1 MGPPPKRLRPIV
13 TEPLEEAPPAA
24 RQSRFRG
31 GRWVAVAAVAMPLVA
46 SADPWPTLSLDP
58 AQTTLSGLSSGGYMA
73 VQLHVAY
80 SATFARGVGVVAGGP
95 FHCAEGQLRHAT
107 GRCLDDGSG
116 SPVEALQATAR
127 RYEQQGAIDPLAAL
141 SRSRVYVFSGANDLV
156 VKQPLG
162 HDLARWYAAFVPAAQ
177 IRTRFDVPAEHGM
190 VTDDFGNACAVRGG
204 AFIQNCGV
212 DLAGEMLAW
221 LLAPSGAVG
230 ELAPRATNPLQ
241 GRWLKPDQHEF
252 IAAGRGMGREARLYV
267 PRDCEA
273 ASGPPCRLHV
283 VLHGCGQSL
292 DNIDETYVR
301 HTGYPRWAETNRLVL
316 LFPQTSREALNSC
329 WDWWGY
335 TGADYAQRTGAQMA
349 AIKGMVDRLT
359 GAAAAGCVRAFN
371 ATHVAMG
378 RAVGWFGQV
387 LARGS
392 GVALG
397 WPWQRSA
404 LAAPTAGHF
413 VRGAC

>member
-1 MGPPPKRLRPIV
+1 MAAASLAV
-13 TEPLEEAPPAA
+13 PLLAD
-24 RQSRFRG
+24 
-31 GRWVAVAAVAMPLVA
+31 
-46 SADPWPTLSLDP
+46 ADPWPTLRLDP
-58 AQTTLSGLSSGGYMA
+58 TQTTLSGLSSGGYMA

-80 SATFARGVGVVAGGP
+80 SGTFARGVGVVAGGP

-107 GRCLDDGSG
+107 GRCLDDGTG
-116 SPVEALQATAR
+116 APVEALQATAR
-127 RYEQQGAIDPLAAL
+127 RYEQQGAIDPLANLRA
-141 SRSRVYVFSGANDLV
+141 SRVYVFTGANDLV
-156 VKQPLG
+156 LKQPLG

-221 LLAPSGAVG
+221 LLAPAASSAPAT
-230 ELAPRATNPLQ
+230 LAPRAEGALQ
-241 GRWLKPDQHEF
+241 GRWLAPSQREF
-252 IAAGRGMGREARLYV
+252 IAAGRGMGEAARLYV
-267 PRDCEA
+267 PRVCEGGREGGREGGSE
-273 ASGPPCRLHV
+273 ASGAAPCRLHV

-292 DNIDETYVR
+292 DNIGETYVR

-335 TGADYAQRTGAQMA
+335 TGADYAQRSGAQMA

-359 GAAAAGCVRAFN
+359 GAATAGCVRAFN
-371 ATHVAMG
+371 ATHVLAG
-378 RAVGWFGQV
+378 RAIGWFGQV

-397 WPWQRSA
+397 WPWQRTA
-404 LAAPTAGHF
+404 LATPTAGHH